1 MSLSEKLFLVA
12 QWLICSNSGAKGSG
26 LNLPQ
31 RLGIDEKGPT
41 KTTTYLRS
49 VCSCLKNRKIVFLE
63 PFPASFYLFSYFQYI
78 SSLIKLVV
86 ILRICQWLD
95 SNRGSLVG
103 SDRSPT
109 SPQPLAVKLTLLQEQ
124 IAWRWIIRI
133 QIFRI
138 THNRF
143 KSLVTIPPSQRL
155 EFEGS
160 IENSSKTFYVD
171 FLLN

>member
-63 PFPASFYLFSYFQYI
+63 PFPASFYLFSSFQYS

-95 SNRGSLVG
+95 SNRGSLV
-103 SDRSPT
+103 SEATALQLRHNHW
-109 SPQPLAVKLTLLQEQ
+109 PLNWLYFKNKLLEGELLEYKY
-124 IAWRWIIRI
+124 
-133 QIFRI
+133 FVLRI
-138 THNRF
+138 TVL
-143 KSLVTIPPSQRL
+143 SLSLQYHHPNGL
-155 EFEGS
+155 
-160 IENSSKTFYVD
+160 SSKA
-171 FLLN
+171 LLRIVLKPSM